1 MFEWSSPC
9 STIALAALSS
19 FRSACPMF
27 HRLTSVAC
35 PIFEW
40 LLPREMRR
48 ARGQFAFPQFP
59 HLYICFH
66 RLHTCAQ
73 SSHCTPVV
81 GQVPPIRMRTFTI
94 AQSHNASFLS
104 RPSLI
109 ILIILGFRH
118 YQSNFGVTD
127 FLPVFTRIWPLPWS
141 PKYSTCLRGI
151 IQPNI

>member
-66 RLHTCAQ
+66 SLHTCAQ
-73 SSHCTPVV
+73 ASQCTPLV
-81 GQVPPIRMRTFTI
+81 GHVPPIRMRTFTI

-109 ILIILGFRH
+109 ILIIQYLAFVIIS
-118 YQSNFGVTD
+118 QISVS
-127 FLPVFTRIWPLPWS
+127 LIFTSLHTILA
-141 PKYSTCLRGI
+141 STLVSKILDMLEGDY
-151 IQPNI
+151 PA

>member
-66 RLHTCAQ
+66 SLHTCAQ
-73 SSHCTPVV
+73 ASQCTPLV
-81 GQVPPIRMRTFTI
+81 GHVPPIRMRTFTI

-109 ILIILGFRH
+109 ILIIQYLAFVIIS
-118 YQSNFGVTD
+118 QILVS
-127 FLPVFTRIWPLPWS
+127 LIFTSLHTILA
-141 PKYSTCLRGI
+141 STLVSKILDMLEGDY
-151 IQPNI
+151 PA

>member
-48 ARGQFAFPQFP
+48 ARGQFAFP

-66 RLHTCAQ
+66 RLHSCAQ

-81 GQVPPIRMRTFTI
+81 GQVPRIRMRTFTI

-109 ILIILGFRH
+109 ILIRE
-118 YQSNFGVTD
+118 GVKKSKWKSKMAFAMKGGGLEGVSSATYL
-127 FLPVFTRIWPLPWS
+127 F
-141 PKYSTCLRGI
+141 
-151 IQPNI
+151 

>member
-66 RLHTCAQ
+66 SLHTCAQ
-73 SSHCTPVV
+73 ASQCTPLV
-81 GQVPPIRMRTFTI
+81 GHVPPIRMRTFTI

-109 ILIILGFRH
+109 ILIIQYLAFVIIS
-118 YQSNFGVTD
+118 QILVS
-127 FLPVFTRIWPLPWS
+127 LIFTSLHTMALLMKS
-141 PKYSTCLRGI
+141 
-151 IQPNI
+151 